1 MKKYILLL
9 LAGSVCGVASSQN
22 VYSLEQCRQLAL
34 SQNIK
39 MTEAGRKVE
48 MADETKK
55 KRSPIISQ
63 A

>member
-39 MTEAGRKVE
+39 MTEAGRLKWP
-48 MADETKK
+48 MKRKK